1 MKIADLVT
9 YLDSVDDAAD
19 WLRSCGVEDIENAH
33 RNLVSMASCGLTL
46 DLLKI
51 ICLQLAGH
59 LPRVGN
65 PDRTLNNLKRFVS
78 ASRNPLSL
86 VTLFERDSAA
96 LPILLHIMD
105 CSQHLSD
112 LLNLD
117 PESFDLIRL
126 TEGQPVDRQKLVE
139 ELTTE
144 VSGLSDEHAVM
155 VALRRFKR
163 REILRIAYGDL
174 ICGQAIQTV
183 THQLSILAD
192 AICEAAVLAACGQLE
207 KKRGIPRGLT
217 GERARYVV
225 IGLGKLGGSELNYSS
240 DIDLM
245 ALYDVE
251 GHTDGKLKTSNQEF
265 FELLTHKLIHLL
277 ADHTE
282 LGSAYRVDLRLRPNG
297 SQGPVVLSVD
307 SAQRHYDVAGRTW
320 ERQAFVKARVV
331 AGDRPLGESFLERLE
346 SWVYRSYLNRAD
358 ITGIK
363 ALKRRIQRRSLNE
376 GSNSSNVNTGFGGI
390 REIEFVIQFL
400 QLLNGGDLPQV
411 RTGSTLKAIVELE
424 QVGCLTMQERTLLE
438 ENYGFLR
445 KLEHQLQIMFD
456 LQTHAL
462 PEDDIGL
469 RRVAL
474 RAGYVDTGEVSAL
487 KTFRND
493 YAEKTGQNR
502 CILDHLLR
510 DAFSDEL
517 ETAPEVDLVL
527 DPEPSSEVLHK
538 VLGKYGFRDIDEAYR
553 NVIALSRERIPFL
566 STRRCRHF
574 LAAISPDLLSAIA
587 ATPDPDSTLTNL
599 TQVSDSLGGKGVLWE
614 LFSFNPPSLHL
625 CVRLCGTT
633 PYLSAILTSNPGMI
647 DELMDSLVLDR
658 LPTFMSLEQTL
669 SDLCRGAEDI
679 EPILHSFKSSQ
690 HLRVGVR
697 DILGKEDIE
706 ATTGALSHI
715 AEVCIRRIAMTEYDR
730 LVVQLGE
737 PRINEDW
744 NERTCEFTMLAMG
757 KLGGQ
762 EPNYHS
768 DLDIVFLYEANG
780 NTTRPARA
788 GSNSSTSNQHF
799 FSELAQNIIKVA
811 NRLSPYGRLYEV
823 NVRLRPTGEQGL
835 LAVSLEEFCKYFDQR
850 KGQTWER
857 RALCRARP
865 IYGSAEFR
873 AQTQRVVHEVICDAT
888 RNATLV
894 KEIREMRANLEET
907 ASRHNLKRGPGG
919 VIDIECLVQMLQ
931 LQNAANSSELLVPGI
946 LPALRQLY
954 AAGYISQSDFE
965 SLSSNYRFLRGV
977 EARIRLMNT
986 TARHD
991 LPQDELEMAKLACL
1005 LNYPD
1010 AKKLVDSCER
1020 STQQNR
1026 EYFDRYLKEC

>member
-19 WLRSCGVEDIENAH
+19 WLRSCGVEDIGNAH

-46 DLLKI
+46 DLLKGM
-51 ICLQLAGH
+51 CLQLAEH

-65 PDRTLNNLKRFVS
+65 PDRTLNNLQRFVG

-86 VTLFERDSAA
+86 ATLFERDSVA

-144 VSGLSDEHAVM
+144 ISGLSDEHAVM

-192 AICEAAVLAACGQLE
+192 AICEAAVFAASGQLE

-245 ALYDVE
+245 ALYDAE

-282 LGSAYRVDLRLRPNG
+282 LGSAYRIDLRLRPNG

-307 SAQRHYDVAGRTW
+307 STQRYYDVSGRTW

-331 AGDRPLGESFLERLE
+331 AGDQPLGESFLERLE

-363 ALKRRIQRRSLNE
+363 ALKRRIQRQSLSGGNN
-376 GSNSSNVNTGFGGI
+376 SNNVNTGMGGI

-411 RTGSTLKAIVELE
+411 RTGSTLNAIVELE
-424 QVGCLTMQERTLLE
+424 QVGCLTMQERTLLGK
-438 ENYGFLR
+438 NYEFLR

-474 RAGYVDTGEVSAL
+474 RAGYVDAEEESAL

-502 CILDHLLR
+502 RILDHLLH
-510 DAFSDEL
+510 DAFSDES

-538 VLGKYGFRDIDEAYR
+538 VLVKYGFRDIDEAYR
-553 NVIALSRERIPFL
+553 NLITLSKERIPFL

-574 LAAISPDLLSAIA
+574 LAAISVDLLSAIA

-625 CVRLCGTT
+625 CVRLCATT

-658 LPTFMSLEQTL
+658 LPTFISLEQTL

-737 PRINEDW
+737 PRINENW
-744 NERTCEFTMLAMG
+744 QERTCEFTMLAMG

-780 NTTRPARA
+780 NTTKPTRA
-788 GSNSSTSNQHF
+788 GSSTSNQHF

-835 LAVSLEEFCKYFDQR
+835 LAVSLEEFCKYFDQQ
-850 KGQTWER
+850 KGRTWER

-865 IYGSAEFR
+865 IYGSEEFR
-873 AQTQRVVHEVICDAT
+873 AQTQRVVHEVIRAAP
-888 RNATLV
+888 RNANLV

-907 ASRHNLKRGPGG
+907 ASPHNLKRGPGG

-946 LPALRQLY
+946 LPALRQLN

-965 SLSSNYRFLRGV
+965 SLGSNYRFLRGV

-991 LPQDELEMAKLACL
+991 LPQDDLEMAKLACL

-1010 AKKLVDSCER
+1010 VKNLLDNCER

-1026 EYFDRYLKEC
+1026 EYFERYVKER